1 MEFVE
6 RSGMQEW
13 IYPLGVALLGYT
25 VLGLT
30 GFGSALVIV
39 PLLAWQWP
47 LPEVVALT
55 LLLDVPASA
64 LHSGL
69 NWRRVQWPEL
79 LRLLPGL
86 VLGTAIGA
94 WLSQRMPERW
104 PLLLLGCYVALV
116 GLNALRQ
123 AASRSAPAAPGWA
136 YAVGAAVGLVEML
149 FGTAG
154 PLVVAWLSRRVP
166 DVQQMR
172 ASTPMIIT
180 VAASTVLVGMAVEG
194 RLSSPMLWSRWSVLI
209 VMALMGVA
217 LGHRLAS
224 RLPVARL
231 RQIIC
236 SLLVVSGAMLALN
249 ALR

>member
-1 MEFVE
+1 
-6 RSGMQEW
+6 MQDW
-13 IYPLGVALLGYT
+13 LYPMGVVLMGYT

-64 LHSGL
+64 FHSGL
-69 NWRRVQWPEL
+69 NWRQVQWREL
-79 LRLLPGL
+79 LRLVPGL
-86 VLGTAIGA
+86 VVGTLLGL
-94 WLSQRMPERW
+94 WLMPHLETRW
-104 PLLLLGCYVALV
+104 PLLLLGLYVAVV
-116 GLNALRQ
+116 GVNALRPVAQ
-123 AASRSAPAAPGWA
+123 RTGLPAPLWA
-136 YAVGAAVGLVEML
+136 YPVGAAVGLVEML

-154 PLVVAWLSRRVP
+154 PLVVAWLSRRVA

-180 VAASTVLVGMAVEG
+180 VAASTVLTGMGWEG
-194 RLSSPMLWSRWSVLI
+194 RLGSDVLWQRWLV
-209 VMALMGVA
+209 LMGVA
-217 LGHRLAS
+217 LTGVWLGHRMAHRVS
-224 RLPVARL
+224 VARL

-236 SLLVVSGAMLALN
+236 ALLVVSGLMLVLR

>member
-1 MEFVE
+1 
-6 RSGMQEW
+6 MQEW
-13 IYPLGVALLGYT
+13 IFPLGVVLLGYT

-86 VLGTAIGA
+86 VVGAMIGLWMA
-94 WLSQRMPERW
+94 QQMPARW
-104 PLLLLGCYVALV
+104 PLLMLGVYVAFV

-123 AASRSAPAAPGWA
+123 PVANRAPAAPVWA
-136 YAVGAAVGLVEML
+136 YGVGMGIGVVEML

-180 VAASTVLVGMAVEG
+180 LAASTVLVGMALEG
-194 RLSSPMLWSRWSVLI
+194 RLSSPQLWSRWWVLI
-209 VMALMGVA
+209 LAALIGVG
-217 LGHRLAS
+217 LGHRWAS
-224 RLPVARL
+224 HFPVARL
-231 RQIIC
+231 RQLIC
-236 SLLVVSGAMLALN
+236 SLLVVSGGMLGLN

>member
-1 MEFVE
+1 
-6 RSGMQEW
+6 MQEW
-13 IYPLGVALLGYT
+13 IYPLGVAWLGYT

-55 LLLDVPASA
+55 LLLDVPASV

-69 NWRRVQWPEL
+69 NWRRVQWSEL

-86 VLGTAIGA
+86 VLGTLLGL
-94 WLSQRMPERW
+94 WLTPRLPDRW
-104 PLLLLGCYVALV
+104 PLLILGLYVAAV
-116 GLNALRQ
+116 GLNALRPTVPH
-123 AASRSAPAAPGWA
+123 REPAAPAGA
-136 YAVGAAVGLVEML
+136 YAVGVAVGIVEML

-166 DVQQMR
+166 DVQRLR
-172 ASTPMIIT
+172 ASTPMVIT
-180 VAASTVLVGMAVEG
+180 VAASTVLMGMAWEG
-194 RLSSPMLWSRWSVLI
+194 RLNEPVLWARWSVLM
-209 VMALMGVA
+209 VAALVGVA
-217 LGHRLAS
+217 LGHRLAN

-236 SLLVVSGAMLALN
+236 GLLVISGGLLALN

>member
-1 MEFVE
+1 
-6 RSGMQEW
+6 MQEW
-13 IYPLGVALLGYT
+13 SYPLGVALLGYT

-55 LLLDVPASA
+55 LLLDVPASVF
-64 LHSGL
+64 HSGL

-86 VLGTAIGA
+86 VLGTALGL
-94 WLSQRMPERW
+94 WLTPRMPERW
-104 PLLLLGCYVALV
+104 PLLILGTYVAWV

-123 AASRSAPAAPGWA
+123 PASRHEPAAPAGA
-136 YAVGAAVGLVEML
+136 YVVGVAVGLVEML

-166 DVQQMR
+166 DVQRMR

-180 VAASTVLVGMAVEG
+180 VAATTVLTGMALEG
-194 RLSSPMLWSRWSVLI
+194 RLSSPLLWSRWSVLI
-209 VMALMGVA
+209 VAALLGVA
-217 LGHRLAS
+217 LGHRLAH

-236 SLLVVSGAMLALN
+236 GLLVVSGGLLALN

>member
-1 MEFVE
+1 
-6 RSGMQEW
+6 MQEW
-13 IYPLGVALLGYT
+13 IYPMGVILMGYT

-30 GFGSALVIV
+30 GFGSALVVV

-69 NWRRVQWPEL
+69 NWRRVQWAEL

-86 VLGTAIGA
+86 VLGIVTGL

-104 PLLLLGCYVALV
+104 PLLLLGIFVALV
-116 GLNALRQ
+116 GLNALR
-123 AASRSAPAAPGWA
+123 RPGMLRAPVAPGWA
-136 YAVGAAVGLVEML
+136 HGVGAAVGLVEML

-166 DVQQMR
+166 DVQKMR

-180 VAASTVLVGMAVEG
+180 VAASTVLMGMSMG
-194 RLSSPMLWSRWSVLI
+194 DRLSSPVLWSRWSVLI
-209 VMALMGVA
+209 VMALLGVA

-224 RLPVARL
+224 KVPVARL

-236 SLLVVSGAMLALN
+236 SLLVVSGATLALN
-249 ALR
+249 AIR

>member
-1 MEFVE
+1 MD
-6 RSGMQEW
+6 EW
-13 IYPLGVALLGYT
+13 TYPLGVALLGYT

-39 PLLAWQWP
+39 PLLAWHWP

-55 LLLDVPASA
+55 LLMDVPASVF
-64 LHSGL
+64 HSGL
-69 NWRRVQWPEL
+69 NWRRVQWSEL

-86 VLGTAIGA
+86 VLGTVICL
-94 WLSQRMPERW
+94 WLAPRLPDRW
-104 PLLLLGCYVALV
+104 PLLILGVYVAFV
-116 GLNALRQ
+116 GLNALRP
-123 AASRSAPAAPGWA
+123 AAAHSAPAAPAWA
-136 YAVGAAVGLVEML
+136 YAVGVVVGVVEML

-154 PLVVAWLSRRVP
+154 PVVVAWLSRRVP
-166 DVQQMR
+166 DVQRMR

-180 VAASTVLVGMAVEG
+180 VAASTVLGGMALEG
-194 RLSSPMLWSRWSVLI
+194 RLSEPVLWTRWSVLI
-209 VMALMGVA
+209 VAALLGVA

-236 SLLVVSGAMLALN
+236 SLLVVSGGLLALN

>member
-1 MEFVE
+1 
-6 RSGMQEW
+6 MQEW
-13 IYPLGVALLGYT
+13 IYPLGVALLGYS

-55 LLLDVPASA
+55 LLLDVPASV

-69 NWRRVQWPEL
+69 NWRRVQWSEL

-86 VLGTAIGA
+86 VLGTLIGL
-94 WLSQRMPERW
+94 WLTPRLPERW
-104 PLLLLGCYVALV
+104 PMLILGIYVAWV
-116 GLNALRQ
+116 GLNALRKTG
-123 AASRSAPAAPGWA
+123 SRKAPVAPVWA
-136 YAVGAAVGLVEML
+136 YGVGVAVGVVEML

-166 DVQQMR
+166 DVQRLR

-180 VAASTVLVGMAVEG
+180 VAASTVLTGMTLEG
-194 RLSSPMLWSRWSVLI
+194 RLNNPLLWSRWSVLI
-209 VMALMGVA
+209 GAAVVGVG
-217 LGHRLAS
+217 LGHRLAQ
-224 RLPVARL
+224 RVPVARL

-236 SLLVVSGAMLALN
+236 SLLVLSGAVLALN